1 MKLVPIASLWHLPL
15 SALEY
20 WKISCTRST
29 SYMLPAQLRVRRV
42 STQSAQSDSSDGSAL
57 LVVPTPYVCLDK
69 NNFTCV
75 HERRWEEAANCVHCW
90 GLTGFSYCEVT
101 RPSQNAEERSG
112 KQPLVSLNKL
122 PCAATQAKE
131 DTLNVLSQLFRLE
144 LLQKLSVNVDIKKTS
159 TWQHTNCAHVH
170 VGPWRAGRIQAAH
183 WARRKRGAASLRHG
197 KWLAI
202 FSCYEIHSWKLHFG
216 KIIFG
221 EY

>member
-1 MKLVPIASLWHLPL
+1 MCFQSPARQGSMKEKFNKALVLCNEACPNSQTMASSLVCPWVLKDFLYPKHL
-15 SALEY
+15 SHAAC
-20 WKISCTRST
+20 SVAGT
-29 SYMLPAQLRVRRV
+29 RV
-42 STQSAQSDSSDGSAL
+42 SSQFAQSNSSDGSAL
-57 LVVPTPYVCLDK
+57 LAVPTPYVCLDK

-75 HERRWEEAANCVHCW
+75 HERRWEEAANCVRCW

-183 WARRKRGAASLRHG
+183 WARRKCGAASLR
-197 KWLAI
+197 
-202 FSCYEIHSWKLHFG
+202 
-216 KIIFG
+216 
-221 EY
+221 